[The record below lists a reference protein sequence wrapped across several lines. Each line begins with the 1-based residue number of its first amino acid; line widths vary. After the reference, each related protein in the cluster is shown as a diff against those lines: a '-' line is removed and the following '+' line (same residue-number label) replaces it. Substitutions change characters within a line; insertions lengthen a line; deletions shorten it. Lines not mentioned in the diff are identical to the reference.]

1 MSNRTPLLIFF
12 LGTSGHARGLA
23 SPTEP
28 KMFPH
33 AAMLMAS
40 SGQPLLVPQPLVQS
54 ERGIITTPYLTQA
67 SIFYA
72 PHFFSAQQ
80 LAATQRAA
88 LHQYPQVPS
97 LLQLHGNSSLPRE
110 THTPQNELA
119 ETHGISPKTNRKEEA
134 NMGSCSLHESVIVSN
149 PSAKNQ
155 EQSYADPDCIPTTP
169 SVVIPA
175 LSPLT
180 PRTPST
186 PGTPQQAVPSPA
198 EDNICVICSDT
209 ATGHHYG
216 VTSCEG
222 CKGFFKRS
230 VQNKKVYS
238 CRNLTQ
244 DCPVDKRHRNR
255 CQFCRLQKCIK
266 AGMLKEGWCLI
277 FFARRSSPFLTCTK
291 HLIFSNKQSSQR

>member
-1 MSNRTPLLIFF
+1 
-12 LGTSGHARGLA
+12 
-23 SPTEP
+23 
-28 KMFPH
+28 MFPH
-33 AAMLMAS
+33 AAVLMTS
-40 SGQPLLVPQPLVQS
+40 SGQPLLVPQPLVRG
-54 ERGIITTPYLTQA
+54 ERGIISSPYLTQA
-67 SIFYA
+67 SVFYT
-72 PHFFSAQQ
+72 PHFIAAQQ
-80 LAATQRAA
+80 LAASQRAA
-88 LHQYPQVPS
+88 LHQYPP
-97 LLQLHGNSSLPRE
+97 LLQLHGNSLLERE
-110 THTPQNELA
+110 THTGNTSQNELA
-119 ETHGISPKTNRKEEA
+119 ESRNMSPKANKKEEFV
-134 NMGSCSLHESVIVSN
+134 MGRCSVQESVIVSN
-149 PSAKNQ
+149 PSAKNR
-155 EQSYADPDCIPTTP
+155 EQPCPNPDPISATP
-169 SVVIPA
+169 SMVIPA

-198 EDNICVICSDT
+198 EDDVCVICSDK

-266 AGMLKEGWCLI
+266 AGMLKEGWWLKNCI
-277 FFARRSSPFLTCTK
+277 CRDTDQIHCT
-291 HLIFSNKQSSQR
+291 